1 MTMDEFAV
9 SCDIRLYQSN
19 TTYHFCNV
27 LLKSLLASVFIF
39 TIVFCCFG
47 LLLVLEQGVPA
58 FEDTEEGLLNH
69 DPDLPDHVLL
79 EGHEKQEDFHR
90 QIENW
95 RRRRHLRKKL
105 AFVAQRHHR
114 TAGCTFSLRKSPRN
128 IWEWRHEGL
137 SLIRRRGF
145 LMAKLARALISP
157 AS

>member
-1 MTMDEFAV
+1 MDEFAV

-79 EGHEKQEDFHR
+79 EGHEKQEEF
-90 QIENW
+90 
-95 RRRRHLRKKL
+95 
-105 AFVAQRHHR
+105 
-114 TAGCTFSLRKSPRN
+114 C
-128 IWEWRHEGL
+128 RHEPIASEMSSQGAGALKGL
-137 SLIRRRGF
+137 GLTSYESRNHQKMTQSRT
-145 LMAKLARALISP
+145 
-157 AS
+157 